1 MGSIPESGRS
11 PGGGNGNP
19 LQYSSILAWE
29 ILWTEKPVR
38 LQSMGPQKSWIQLR
52 DQTTITGRVRE
63 DSVILWLTSTSL
75 QENFGIKDL
84 WKKC

>member
-52 DQTTITGRVRE
+52 DQTTTNTTDATKGKIT
-63 DSVILWLTSTSL
+63 
-75 QENFGIKDL
+75 IK
-84 WKKC
+84 